1 MSRYE
6 PAPLQF
12 VTRRSWYPWLVVGV
26 TCIGGFIGQLDASI
40 VQLALPTLEREFRA
54 NLDAVSWVAIA
65 YLLAFASTIP
75 IFARLSETKGRKLF
89 YLAGYAL
96 FTLASALCGLVSD
109 LHLLIACRALQ
120 GVGGALCG
128 ANSITIL
135 VKAAGPSRLG
145 RAMGLFAAAQ
155 AVGISAG
162 PVIGGLIL
170 AKWGWRWIFLA
181 SVPFGL
187 AGLIVG
193 WLTVPQTP
201 QPTASKR
208 FDWQGA
214 LLLTPA
220 LTSVLLMLNE
230 GQAWGFKSTAMLC
243 ALLVAVI
250 FLPLFVWREWQQ
262 PDPLIDLH
270 LFRSPAFS
278 GGLAA
283 VSLSYALLY
292 SMFFL
297 MSFLFIHG
305 LNESPTLAGLHLALI
320 PIALGLV
327 APITGSIYAR
337 VGARRMTTSAMLL
350 CICALGV
357 LSRSLAGLTVYH
369 YGVMCAL
376 ALFGV
381 GLGMFIAPNNSATIA
396 AAPGTRTGEAGGMLN
411 LMRALGCAIGIAT
424 ASVTF
429 SWRLQVF
436 TGNGHKTVDVP
447 TRILLAATADVLWVL
462 GGFAVA
468 AACCALL
475 RDAVAQRSKQVIGSG
490 ERQGT

>member
-1 MSRYE
+1 
-6 PAPLQF
+6 
-12 VTRRSWYPWLVVGV
+12 
-26 TCIGGFIGQLDASI
+26 
-40 VQLALPTLEREFRA
+40 
-54 NLDAVSWVAIA
+54 
-65 YLLAFASTIP
+65 
-75 IFARLSETKGRKLF
+75 
-89 YLAGYAL
+89 
-96 FTLASALCGLVSD
+96 
-109 LHLLIACRALQ
+109 
-120 GVGGALCG
+120 
-128 ANSITIL
+128 
-135 VKAAGPSRLG
+135 
-145 RAMGLFAAAQ
+145 
-155 AVGISAG
+155 
-162 PVIGGLIL
+162 
-170 AKWGWRWIFLA
+170 
-181 SVPFGL
+181 
-187 AGLIVG
+187 VG
-193 WLTVPQTP
+193 WLALPQTP

-220 LTSVLLMLNE
+220 LTSVVLVLNE
-230 GQAWGFKSTAMLC
+230 GQAWGLKSAALLC

-327 APITGSIYAR
+327 APISGSIYAR
-337 VGARRMTTSAMLL
+337 VGARTMTTSVMLL

-369 YGVMCAL
+369 FGVMGAL

-381 GLGMFIAPNNSATIA
+381 GLACSSLPTTARASPLL
-396 AAPGTRTGEAGGMLN
+396 PGLEPAR
-411 LMRALGCAIGIAT
+411 
-424 ASVTF
+424 
-429 SWRLQVF
+429 
-436 TGNGHKTVDVP
+436 
-447 TRILLAATADVLWVL
+447 LAACSISCEPWVARL
-462 GGFAVA
+462 ESRPPRLCSHGVST
-468 AACCALL
+468 CLPET
-475 RDAVAQRSKQVIGSG
+475 VI
-490 ERQGT
+490 RP

>member
-40 VQLALPTLEREFRA
+40 VQLALPRLEREFGA

-65 YLLAFASTIP
+65 YLLAFASSLP

-170 AKWGWRWIFLA
+170 AKWGWRWIFLV

>member
-1 MSRYE
+1 VSSYE

-89 YLAGYAL
+89 YLSGYAL
-96 FTLASALCGLVSD
+96 FTLASALCGLVSN

-170 AKWGWRWIFLA
+170 AKWGWRWIFLV

-262 PDPLIDLH
+262 PDPLIDLR

-320 PIALGLV
+320 PIALGLT

-337 VGARRMTTSAMLL
+337 VGARTMTTSAMLL

-357 LSRSLAGLTVYH
+357 LSRSLAGHH
-369 YGVMCAL
+369 YGVMGAL

-436 TGNGHKTVDVP
+436 TGNGHKTIGIP

-475 RDAVAQRSKQVIGSG
+475 RDAVGQRSKQVIGSA
-490 ERQGT
+490 

>member
-1 MSRYE
+1 VSRYE

-12 VTRRSWYPWLVVGV
+12 FTRRAWYSWLVVGV

-40 VQLALPTLEREFRA
+40 VQLALPTLERQFDA

-65 YLLAFASTIP
+65 YLLAFASALP
-75 IFARLSETKGRKLF
+75 IFARLSETKGRKLL

-109 LHLLIACRALQ
+109 LRLLIACRAIQ
-120 GVGGALCG
+120 GIGGALCG

-170 AKWGWRWIFLA
+170 AKLGWRWIFLV

-193 WLTVPQTP
+193 WLALSQTP

-220 LTSVLLMLNE
+220 LTSVVLMLNE
-230 GQAWGFKSTAMLC
+230 GQAWGLKSAAMLC
-243 ALLVAVI
+243 ALLVAAI

-262 PDPLIDLH
+262 RDPLIDLH

-305 LNESPTLAGLHLALI
+305 LRESPISAGLRLALI
-320 PIALGLV
+320 PIALGVV
-327 APITGSIYAR
+327 APISGSVYAR
-337 VGARRMTTSAMLL
+337 VGARTMTTFAMVL
-350 CICALGV
+350 CICALLL
-357 LSRSLAGLTVYH
+357 LSRSLAAQSVDRF
-369 YGVMCAL
+369 GVMGAL
-376 ALFGV
+376 ALFGA

-396 AAPGTRTGEAGGMLN
+396 AAPANRTGVAGGMLN
-411 LMRALGCAIGIAT
+411 LMRALGCAIGIAIT
-424 ASVTF
+424 SVTF
-429 SWRLQVF
+429 SWRLYVL
-436 TGNGHKTVDVP
+436 TGNGHQTTDVP
-447 TRILLAATADVLWVL
+447 THIMLAAVADVLWVL
-462 GGFAVA
+462 GAFAVA
-468 AACCALL
+468 AGGCALL
-475 RDAVAQRSKQVIGSG
+475 RDAVAQHSKPVVGKS
-490 ERQGT
+490 